1 MPSQAEK
8 GQAFAAPDIG
18 ICGVEIQPLFDPCQ
32 GELRIGI
39 HRSLKG
45 LRRLLISS
53 EMGQSLASAV
63 PGLSVPPVNLQGLV
77 EILHRLLAAAQLLES
92 YALVP
97 PGICERWIQRE
108 RVIEG
113 QESPAEISGQEKT
126 FPL

>member
-8 GQAFAAPDIG
+8 GQAFAA
-18 ICGVEIQPLFDPCQ
+18 
-32 GELRIGI
+32 
-39 HRSLKG
+39 
-45 LRRLLISS
+45 
-53 EMGQSLASAV
+53 